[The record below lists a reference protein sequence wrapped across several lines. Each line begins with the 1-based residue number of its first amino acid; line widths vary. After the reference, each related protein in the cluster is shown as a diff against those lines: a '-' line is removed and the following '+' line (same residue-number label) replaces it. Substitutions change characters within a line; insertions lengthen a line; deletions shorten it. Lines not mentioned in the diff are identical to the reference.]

1 MTLLEKLGIE
11 QERDAC
17 AIIAFIKKD
26 GIASHGN
33 VKRTLEALTKM
44 GHRTGEIAG
53 EGDGAGI
60 QTDIPREIWKRH
72 LESNGSI
79 GETVEH
85 PYFTIAHILLP
96 ATEKQNR
103 EYIKRSALEIFE
115 ANGMNVLL
123 DQDAQTKREALG
135 PLGRANEPL
144 FWQVAAIPRGTRPVE
159 NRDTFQ
165 IHMQLER
172 ELPVHIASFSNTS
185 AVYKVRGDAEALRR
199 YFPELSKPY
208 FKSAITLGHGR
219 YSTNT
224 NSAAEKAQMFSTLGH
239 NGEINS
245 IDRLARE
252 AAALGFQLP
261 TKASDSQ
268 ILDRVVESL
277 MFTYGLSL
285 METIE
290 ILFPPVWSESEKYE
304 TPLKPFHRYFRRAF
318 GSMAQ
323 GPAAI
328 IAREADEIVF
338 SCDALGLRPLWFGV
352 TEKEYFAS
360 SEKGVVLLEA
370 MSEDPR
376 PLAPGEKMG
385 LLLKRNQEV
394 KVFGHQE
401 MQQRIFEMVSSRY
414 DFHKLNEVTMNS
426 GMFAFDMDKEEG
438 QAESPVLENE
448 SPEDALAIADAQAER
463 AIKIERTLAAT
474 DALAAMGWTKEEVDN
489 VMTTVTGKDPLSGL
503 GYDGPLAA
511 FSKVRRNLSD
521 YFHERVAVVTNPAID
536 RVREGDHFSVRVF
549 LGRRPTLAEGGST
562 TQQIE
567 LRSPVLLGGG
577 AGADQDFLRAHSAI
591 AQEFGACLIDDLAR
605 EFSESFETGGNPFS
619 APFSAEASI
628 RRNLRGSHAGSLDEL
643 PSGLVA
649 RTIDI
654 VYEESE
660 SLSDALERIKQEA
673 REAVESGV
681 TLLLLD
687 DSRAYDRHELF
698 IDAHL
703 ALSAVDQTL
712 NKSIEISVS
721 GCAITSEVVSG
732 LNQNKKDSNRF
743 IHEEQRGEHGEHGE
757 NQTNQSPR
765 DPRDPRGYS
774 HYPNVVGSDLGDEEN
789 REIGESLRRKCSIV
803 LKSGQIRNLHDI
815 CFALGCGAD
824 AINPYAMYEV
834 ALRDA
839 VDEETA
845 KKALRNCF
853 SMHHTGIEKVMSTM
867 GVHEVDG
874 YGRLFASIGLSPEIA
889 DIFGIKNYCGSEK
902 AGLTLQKLD
911 HELRDRLTA
920 RMEQAKKA
928 ASPVKLH
935 GTSGLL
941 REYRRQPYVWSAA
954 GKVARKEERY
964 DNFIRKLAEIEENSP
979 VSLRHLLDLQERS
992 IVARNLADTKIGN
1005 HSAPIFIAAMSFG
1018 SQGETTF
1025 RAYAE
1030 AAKKLKIVAMNGEG
1044 GEIPDMMGR
1053 YKEFRGQQVAS
1064 GRFGVNIHLL
1074 NCADFIE
1081 IKIGQGAKPGE
1092 GGHLPGF
1099 KVTDLIAKT
1108 RHTPKGIDLL
1118 SPSNNHD
1125 IYSIED
1131 LAQVIAELKT
1141 ANPHAKVSVK
1151 IPAVPFVGP
1160 IATGI
1165 AKAHADI
1172 IAISGYDGG
1181 TGAARKHA
1189 LRHVGMPVEIG
1200 VKESHRALLKA
1211 GLRDRVEIWA
1221 DGGIKAGAD
1230 VVKLMLLGANRVGF
1244 GTMAMAAVGCTSC
1257 RECNTGTC
1265 HVGITAHFPSTATAQ
1280 EAGVKKYTPRDYDK
1294 SVDSLVN
1301 FFKDVVNE
1309 IGIWTMRLGY
1319 HRTQDLVGRSH
1330 MMKQTRGIDLI
1341 DLEYLLAGVEVTENY
1356 EPEELRED
1364 HIGRSHRPRTSL
1376 TKLVSDEIWSL
1387 VEKGKSISI
1396 YEDDKVSSVDRSLG
1410 THLSGKLSR
1419 EIYRG
1424 KMPEHFESAL
1434 LHFTEG
1440 AISGNGL
1447 GAYNIAGV
1455 DIVVE
1460 GGVQDSAAK
1469 SSCGGMIAI
1478 LKGMN
1483 HDGIRYDGS
1492 VGKCFGYGAQGGTLI
1507 VQGDADSRAGIRLSG
1522 ADLIIAGKLREPLRD
1537 EMGCIASR
1545 ANIKGFAFEY
1555 MTSGRG
1561 LVLGDPGPWLCS
1573 GMTGGIVYLK
1583 LDEGM
1588 GLDETALRRR
1598 LAKGADVIIEPVGGD
1613 EDEKNIG
1620 EMLTGYINVLNEYEQ
1635 QEEADEI
1642 SNLLREWQSSFVKAV
1657 PKRK

>member
-1 MTLLEKLGIE
+1 MTPLELLGVE

-17 AIIAFIKKD
+17 AIIATVKRD
-26 GIASHGN
+26 GRPSHGN

-60 QTDIPREIWKRH
+60 QTDIPREIWRRH
-72 LESNGSI
+72 LESRGLI
-79 GETVEH
+79 GATVDH
-85 PYFTIAHILLP
+85 PYFTVSHILLP
-96 ATEKQNR
+96 AAEKSNH
-103 EYIKRSALEIFE
+103 EDIKLRATQVFETRGMEIVLE
-115 ANGMNVLL
+115 
-123 DQDAQTKREALG
+123 QDAQTRREALG

-144 FWQVAAIPRGTRPVE
+144 FWQIAAIPRGARRME

-165 IHMQLER
+165 IHLALER
-172 ELPVHIASFSNTS
+172 ELPVHVASLSKTS
-185 AVYKVRGDAEALRR
+185 VIYKIRGDAEALRR
-199 YFPELSKPY
+199 YFPELSKPD

-245 IDRLARE
+245 IDRLTRE

-261 TKASDSQ
+261 RQASDSQ

-277 MFTYGLSL
+277 MFIYGLSL

-290 ILFPPVWSESEKYE
+290 VLFPPVWSESEKFE
-304 TPLKPFHRYFRRAF
+304 SPMRAFHRYFRRAF
-318 GSMAQ
+318 GSLAQ

-328 IAREADEIVF
+328 IAREGDEVVF
-338 SCDALGLRPLWFGV
+338 SADALGLRPLWFGI

-360 SEKGVVLLEA
+360 SEKGVVPLEA
-370 MSEDPR
+370 MSDDPR

-385 LLLKRNQEV
+385 LLLKRNQGVEV
-394 KVFGHQE
+394 YEHQE
-401 MQQRIFEMVSSRY
+401 MLQRIFEMASYNY
-414 DFHKLNEVTMNS
+414 DFHKLNEVTINS
-426 GMFAFDMDKEEG
+426 SLFTFDLQEEK
-438 QAESPVLENE
+438 AEVIENE
-448 SPEDALAIADAQAER
+448 SPEDALGIVDEQKER

-489 VMTTVTGKDPLSGL
+489 LMTTVTGKDPLSGL

-511 FSKVRRNLSD
+511 FSKVRRNLAD

-549 LGRRPTLAEGGST
+549 LGSRPGLAPGGSL

-567 LRSPVLLGGG
+567 LGSPLLLGGS
-577 AGADQDFLRAHSAI
+577 ASFDRNFLAAHRAI
-591 AQEFGACLIDDLAR
+591 AQEFGSCLIDDLAR
-605 EFSESFETGGNPFS
+605 EFSESLTAGSN
-619 APFSAEASI
+619 PFSAEAAL
-628 RRNLRGSHAGSLDEL
+628 RRTLRSGHLGTLDEV
-643 PSGLVA
+643 PAGLLA
-649 RTIDI
+649 RSIEI
-654 VYEESE
+654 VYDESE
-660 SLSDALERIKQEA
+660 TLRAALERIKQEA
-673 REAVESGV
+673 REAVSSGV
-681 TLLLLD
+681 TLLILD
-687 DSRAYDRHELF
+687 DSRAYADQELF

-703 ALSAVDQTL
+703 ALSAVDQAL
-712 NKSIEISVS
+712 NSSLEVSVS
-721 GCAITSEVVSG
+721 GCAITSEILSG
-732 LNQNKKDSNRF
+732 LGN
-743 IHEEQRGEHGEHGE
+743 G
-757 NQTNQSPR
+757 NQS
-765 DPRDPRGYS
+765 
-774 HYPNVVGSDLGDEEN
+774 E
-789 REIGESLRRKCSIV
+789 GESLRRKCSIV

-815 CFALGCGAD
+815 CFALGCGAE
-824 AINPYAMYEV
+824 AVNPYAIYEV

-839 VDEETA
+839 VDEGSA
-845 KKALRNCF
+845 RKALRNCF
-853 SMHHTGIEKVMSTM
+853 AMHHTGVEKVMSTM

-874 YGRLFASIGLSPEIA
+874 YGRLFASIGLSQEMA
-889 DIFGIKNYCGSEK
+889 EIFGIKNYCGSAH
-902 AGLTLQKLD
+902 AGLTLERLD
-911 HELRDRLTA
+911 AELRARL
-920 RMEQAKKA
+920 RERKEQVEKSA
-928 ASPVKLH
+928 APLKLS

-964 DNFIRKLAEIEENSP
+964 ENFMRKLEEIEEKDP
-979 VSLRHLLDLQERS
+979 VSLRHLLDLQERA
-992 IVARNLADTKIGN
+992 IVTRNLADTKIGN
-1005 HSAPIFIAAMSFG
+1005 HNAPIFIAAMSFG

-1030 AAKKLKIVAMNGEG
+1030 GAKRLKIVAMNGEG

-1053 YKEFRGQQVAS
+1053 YKEYRGQQVAS

-1099 KVTDLIAKT
+1099 KVTDLIAQT

-1151 IPAVPFVGP
+1151 IPAVPFIGP

-1200 VKESHRALLKA
+1200 VKEAHRALLKS
-1211 GLRDRVEIWA
+1211 GLRDRVEVWA
-1221 DGGIKAGAD
+1221 DGGIKSGVD
-1230 VVKLMLLGANRVGF
+1230 VIKLMLLGANRVGF
-1244 GTMAMAAVGCTSC
+1244 GTMAMASVGCTSC

-1265 HVGITAHFPSTATAQ
+1265 HVGITAHFKTEEDAK
-1280 EAGVKKYTPRDYDK
+1280 AGGAKKYTPRDYDK

-1301 FFKDVVNE
+1301 FFNQVINE
-1309 IGIWTMRLGY
+1309 IGIWTMRLGFF
-1319 HRTQDLVGRSH
+1319 RTQDLVGRSDL
-1330 MMKQTRGIDLI
+1330 MKQTRGVERI
-1341 DLEYLLAGVEVTENY
+1341 DLEYLLAGVEVRETF

-1364 HIGRSHRPRTSL
+1364 YIGRAYRPRTSL
-1376 TKLVSDEIWSL
+1376 TKIVSDEIYGL
-1387 VEKGKSISI
+1387 IEKGKSVAI
-1396 YEDDKVSSVDRSLG
+1396 YEDDKVTSVDRSLG
-1410 THLSGKLSR
+1410 THLSGKLAR
-1419 EIYRG
+1419 ERYRG
-1424 KMPEHFESAL
+1424 KMPAHFKNAL
-1434 LHFTEG
+1434 LRFTEG
-1440 AISGNGL
+1440 SISGNGL
-1447 GAYNIAGV
+1447 GAYNIEGV
-1455 DIVVE
+1455 DIIVE

-1469 SSCGGMIAI
+1469 SSCGGTIAI
-1478 LKGMN
+1478 LKGIN
-1483 HDGIRYDGS
+1483 HDGIRVDGS

-1537 EMGCIASR
+1537 DLGCIASR

-1561 LVLGDPGPWLCS
+1561 MVLGDPGPWLCS
-1573 GMTGGIVYLK
+1573 GLTGGVVYLK
-1583 LDEGM
+1583 LDETM
-1588 GLDETALRRR
+1588 GLDEAALRRR
-1598 LAKGADVIIEPVGGD
+1598 LAKGAEVSIEAVSGE
-1613 EDEKNIG
+1613 EDEKNIR
-1620 EMLTGYINVLNEYEQ
+1620 EMLTKYISVLSSHEYK
-1635 QEEADEI
+1635 EEADLI
-1642 SNLLREWQSSFVKAV
+1642 RALLRDWQNRFVKAV
-1657 PKRK
+1657 PKKK

>member
-1 MTLLEKLGIE
+1 MTSLELLGIE
-11 QERDAC
+11 EERDAC
-17 AIIAFIKKD
+17 AIIAFVKKD
-26 GIASHGN
+26 GRASHGN

-60 QTDIPREIWKRH
+60 QTDIPREIWRWH
-72 LESNGSI
+72 LESRGLI
-79 GETVEH
+79 GETVNH
-85 PYFTIAHILLP
+85 PYFTVAHILLP
-96 ATEKQNR
+96 AAERANHAD
-103 EYIKRSALEIFE
+103 IKRRAVGIFE
-115 ANGMNVLL
+115 ARGMEIVLE
-123 DQDAQTKREALG
+123 QDAQTRHEALG
-135 PLGRANEPL
+135 PLGRLNEPL
-144 FWQVAAIPRGTRPVE
+144 FWQVAAIPRGARRME
-159 NRDTFQ
+159 NRDTFR
-165 IHMQLER
+165 IHVQLER
-172 ELPVHIASFSNTS
+172 DLPLHIASLSKTS
-185 AVYKVRGDAEALRR
+185 AIYKIRGDAEALRR
-199 YFPELSKPY
+199 YFPELSKPD

-245 IDRLARE
+245 IDRLTRE
-252 AAALGFQLP
+252 AASLGFQLP
-261 TKASDSQ
+261 RQASDSQ
-268 ILDRVVESL
+268 ILDRVVESF
-277 MFTYGLSL
+277 MFIYGLSL

-290 ILFPPVWSESEKYE
+290 ILFPPVWSESEKFDSPMKSY
-304 TPLKPFHRYFRRAF
+304 HRYFRRAF
-318 GSMAQ
+318 GSLAQ
-323 GPAAI
+323 GPVAI
-328 IAREADEIVF
+328 IAREGDEVVF
-338 SCDALGLRPLWFGV
+338 SCDALGLRPLWFGK

-360 SEKGVVLLEA
+360 SEKGVVSLEA
-370 MSEDPR
+370 MAEDPR

-385 LLLKRNQEV
+385 LLVRRDNFSVEV
-394 KVFGHQE
+394 YEHQE
-401 MQQRIFEMVSSRY
+401 MQQRIFEMASYRY
-414 DFHKLNEVTMNS
+414 DFRRLNEVVMNS
-426 GMFAFDMDKEEG
+426 SVFTFNLGEGEEKDE
-438 QAESPVLENE
+438 APAVEHE
-448 SPEDALAIADAQAER
+448 SPEDALSIADAQSER

-489 VMTTVTGKDPLSGL
+489 LMTTVTGKDPLSGL

-521 YFHERVAVVTNPAID
+521 YFQERVAVVTNPAID

-549 LGRRPTLAEGGST
+549 LGSRPALAPGGT
-562 TQQIE
+562 MTQQIE
-567 LRSPVLLGGG
+567 LRSPILLGGG
-577 AGADQDFLRAHSAI
+577 ANEDRNFLIAHTAV
-591 AQEFGACLIDDLAR
+591 AQEYGTCLIDDLAR
-605 EFSESFETGGNPFS
+605 EFSESVEAN
-619 APFSAEASI
+619 PFSAEASI
-628 RRNLRGSHAGSLDEL
+628 RRTLRGQHAGREL
-643 PSGLVA
+643 PAGLVA
-649 RTIDI
+649 STIDI
-654 VYEESE
+654 VYDESE
-660 SLSDALERIKQEA
+660 MLAEALERVKREA
-673 REAVESGV
+673 REAVASGA
-681 TLLLLD
+681 TLLILD
-687 DSRAYDRHELF
+687 DSRAYAEHELF

-703 ALSAVDQTL
+703 ALCAVDQAL
-712 NKSIEISVS
+712 NSSFEISVS
-721 GCAITSEVVSG
+721 GCAVTSDLVSG
-732 LNQNKKDSNRF
+732 LGNAGDANGANGANGANEA
-743 IHEEQRGEHGEHGE
+743 IGV
-757 NQTNQSPR
+757 NT
-765 DPRDPRGYS
+765 DP
-774 HYPNVVGSDLGDEEN
+774 GSGN
-789 REIGESLRRKCSIV
+789 ESLRRKCSIV
-803 LKSGQIRNLHDI
+803 LKSGQLRNLHDI

-839 VDEETA
+839 VDEESA

-853 SMHHTGIEKVMSTM
+853 GMHHTGIEKVMSTM

-874 YGRLFASIGLSPEIA
+874 YGRLFASIGLSPELA
-889 DIFGIKNYCGSEK
+889 DIFGIKNYCGSRE
-902 AGLTLQKLD
+902 AGLTLAKLD
-911 HELRDRLTA
+911 GELRSRLTG
-920 RMEQAKKA
+920 RKEQAKKSA
-928 ASPVKLH
+928 APVKLT

-964 DNFIRKLAEIEENSP
+964 ETFIQKLAEIEQKDP
-979 VSLRHLLDLQERS
+979 VSLRHLLDLSERA
-992 IVARNLADTKIGN
+992 IVTRNQADTKIGN

-1030 AAKKLKIVAMNGEG
+1030 AAKRLRIVAMNGEG

-1053 YKEFRGQQVAS
+1053 YKEYRGQQVAS

-1151 IPAVPFVGP
+1151 IPAVPFIGP

-1200 VKESHRALLKA
+1200 VKEAHRALLKS
-1211 GLRDRVEIWA
+1211 GLRNRVEIWA
-1221 DGGIKAGAD
+1221 DGGIKSGVD
-1230 VVKLMLLGANRVGF
+1230 VIKLLLLGANRVGF

-1265 HVGITAHFPSTATAQ
+1265 HVGITAHFASTETASD
-1280 EAGVKKYTPRDYDK
+1280 AGVKKYTPRDYDK

-1301 FFKDVVNE
+1301 FFTHVINE
-1309 IGIWTMRLGY
+1309 IGIWTMRLGF
-1319 HRTQDLVGRSH
+1319 HRTQDLVGRSDL
-1330 MMKQTRGIDLI
+1330 MKQTRDCDLI
-1341 DLEYLLAGVEVTENY
+1341 DLEYLLAGVEVAEAF
-1356 EPEELRED
+1356 EPEKLQED
-1364 HIGRSHRPRTSL
+1364 QIGRAYRPRTSL
-1376 TKLVSDEIWSL
+1376 TKIVSDEIYGL
-1387 VEKGKSISI
+1387 VEKGKSIAI
-1396 YEDDKVSSVDRSLG
+1396 FEDDKVTSVDRSLG
-1410 THLSGKLSR
+1410 THLSGKLAR
-1419 EIYRG
+1419 EQYRG
-1424 KMPEHFESAL
+1424 KLPAHFKRAM

-1440 AISGNGL
+1440 SISGNGL
-1447 GAYNIAGV
+1447 GAYNIDGV
-1455 DIVVE
+1455 DIIVE

-1469 SSCGGMIAI
+1469 SSCGGTIAI

-1483 HDGIRYDGS
+1483 HDGIRFDGS
-1492 VGKCFGYGAQGGTLI
+1492 VGKCFGYGAQGGALI

-1537 EMGCIASR
+1537 DLGCIASR

-1561 LVLGDPGPWLCS
+1561 MVLGDPGPWLCS
-1573 GMTGGIVYLK
+1573 GMTGGVVYLK
-1583 LDEGM
+1583 LDELM
-1588 GLDETALRRR
+1588 GLDESALERR
-1598 LAKGADVIIEPVGGD
+1598 LAKGAEVTIEPVGL
-1613 EDEKNIG
+1613 EDEKNIR
-1620 EMLTGYINVLNEYEQ
+1620 EMLTSYISVLIAHEQ
-1635 QEEADEI
+1635 KEEADVI
-1642 SNLLREWQSSFVKAV
+1642 RGLLREWRSSFVKVV
-1657 PKRK
+1657 PRKK

>member
-1 MTLLEKLGIE
+1 MTLLELLGVE
-11 QERDAC
+11 EERDAC
-17 AIIAFIKKD
+17 AIIACVRKD
-26 GIASHGN
+26 GRASHGN

-60 QTDIPREIWKRH
+60 QTDIPREVWRR
-72 LESNGSI
+72 LFETQGLI
-79 GETVEH
+79 GATVDH
-85 PYFTIAHILLP
+85 PYFTVAHLLLP
-96 ATEKQNR
+96 GAERAQHEEIKQRAR
-103 EYIKRSALEIFE
+103 EIFTTRGLEI
-115 ANGMNVLL
+115 VL
-123 DQDAQTKREALG
+123 DQDAQTRREALG
-135 PLGRANEPL
+135 PLGRAGEPL
-144 FWQVAAIPRGTRPVE
+144 FWQVAAIPRGARRME
-159 NRDTFQ
+159 NRDTYH
-165 IHMQLER
+165 IHTALER
-172 ELPVHIASFSNTS
+172 ELPIHVASLSKS
-185 AVYKVRGDAEALRR
+185 SVVYKVRGDAEALRR
-199 YFPELSKPY
+199 YFPELSRPE

-261 TKASDSQ
+261 TQASDSQ

-277 MFTYGLSL
+277 MFVYELSL

-290 ILFPPVWSESEKYE
+290 ILFPPVWSESERYD
-304 TPLKPFHRYFRRAF
+304 TPTRAFHRYFRRAF

-328 IAREADEIVF
+328 IAREGDEVVF
-338 SCDALGLRPLWFGV
+338 SCDALGLRPLWFGI
-352 TEKEYFAS
+352 TEKEFFAS
-360 SEKGVVLLEA
+360 SEKGVVPLED
-370 MSEDPR
+370 MTDDPR

-385 LLLKRNQEV
+385 LVIKRERGVEV
-394 KVFGHQE
+394 YEHQAL
-401 MQQRIFEMVSSRY
+401 QQRVGEMAAYRY
-414 DFHKLNEVTMNS
+414 DFRRLNEVTMNAS
-426 GMFAFDMDKEEG
+426 HFAFNLESS
-438 QAESPVLENE
+438 QADAPALENE
-448 SPEDALAIADAQAER
+448 SPEDALAWEDAQKER

-489 VMTTVTGKDPLSGL
+489 LMTMVTGKDPLSGL

-549 LGRRPTLAEGGST
+549 LGKRPSLSSGGSL

-567 LRSPVLLGGG
+567 LKSPILLGGG
-577 AGADQDFLRAHSAI
+577 VSEDRNFQLAHAHI
-591 AQEFGACLIDDLAR
+591 AQEFGTCVVEDLVR
-605 EFSESFETGGNPFS
+605 EFSESVAAQAN
-619 APFSAEASI
+619 PFSAEAAM
-628 RRNLRGSHAGSLDEL
+628 RRALRTSPGGFQKEGEL
-643 PSGLVA
+643 PTGLVA

-654 VYEESE
+654 TYSESE
-660 SLSDALERIKQEA
+660 TLEGALTRIKQEA
-673 REAVESGV
+673 REAAQAGV
-681 TLLLLD
+681 TLLILD
-687 DSRAYDRHELF
+687 DSRAYAEHELF

-703 ALSAVDQTL
+703 ALTAVDQAL
-712 NKSIEISVS
+712 NHQLAVSVS
-721 GCAITSEVVSG
+721 GCAVTSDIVSG
-732 LNQNKKDSNRF
+732 LNN
-743 IHEEQRGEHGEHGE
+743 E
-757 NQTNQSPR
+757 TT
-765 DPRDPRGYS
+765 
-774 HYPNVVGSDLGDEEN
+774 GD
-789 REIGESLRRKCSIV
+789 GESLRRRCSIV
-803 LKSGQIRNLHDI
+803 LQSGQLRNLHDL

-839 VDEETA
+839 VDVESA
-845 KKALRNCF
+845 KKALRNLF
-853 SMHHTGIEKVMSTM
+853 AMNHTGIEKVMSTM

-874 YGRLFASIGLSPEIA
+874 YGRLFASIGLSNEVA
-889 DIFGIKNYCGSEK
+889 DLFGIKNYCGSNE
-902 AGLTLQKLD
+902 AGMTLAKLD
-911 HELRDRLTA
+911 EEMRARLAA
-920 RMEQAKKA
+920 RQQQAKK
-928 ASPVKLH
+928 SVGTLS
-935 GTSGLL
+935 GTSGLM
-941 REYRRQPYVWSAA
+941 REYRRQPYVWGAA

-964 DNFIRKLAEIEENSP
+964 ENFIEKLGEIERKDP
-979 VSLRHLLDLQERS
+979 VSLRHLLELQERA
-992 IVARNLADTKIGN
+992 IVTRNLADTKIGP

-1030 AAKKLKIVAMNGEG
+1030 GAKRLKIVAMNGEG
-1044 GEIPDMMGR
+1044 GEIPDMMGK
-1053 YKEFRGQQVAS
+1053 YKEYRGQQVAS

-1092 GGHLPGF
+1092 GGHLPGM
-1099 KVTDLIAKT
+1099 KVTELIAKT
-1108 RHTPKGIDLL
+1108 RHTPRGIDLL

-1151 IPAVPFVGP
+1151 IPAVPFIGP

-1200 VKESHRALLKA
+1200 VKEAHRALLKA
-1211 GLRDRVEIWA
+1211 GLRNRVEVWA
-1221 DGGIKAGAD
+1221 DGGIKSGAD
-1230 VVKLMLLGANRVGF
+1230 VIKLMLLGANRVGF

-1265 HVGITAHFPSTATAQ
+1265 HVGITAHYKTEEDAKTGGA
-1280 EAGVKKYTPRDYDK
+1280 KKYTPRDYDK
-1294 SVDSLVN
+1294 SVESLVN
-1301 FFKDVVNE
+1301 FFSHIIND
-1309 IGIWTMRLGY
+1309 IGIWTMRLGF
-1319 HRTQDLVGRSH
+1319 HRTQDLVGRSDL
-1330 MMKQTRGIDLI
+1330 MKQTRDLDRIDLA
-1341 DLEYLLAGVEVTENY
+1341 YLLSGVEVTETF

-1376 TKLVSDEIWSL
+1376 TKIVSDEIWQML
-1387 VEKGKSISI
+1387 ERGKSIAI

-1410 THLSGKLSR
+1410 THLSGKLAR
-1419 EIYRG
+1419 EQYRG
-1424 KMPEHFESAL
+1424 TMPAHFKRAL

-1447 GAYNIAGV
+1447 GAYNAAGV

-1469 SSCGGMIAI
+1469 SSCGGTIAV

-1483 HDGIRYDGS
+1483 HDGLRVDGS

-1522 ADLIIAGKLREPLRD
+1522 ADLIIAGRLRTALSD
-1537 EMGCIASR
+1537 EQGCTASR

-1573 GMTGGIVYLK
+1573 GMTGGVVYLRI
-1583 LDEGM
+1583 DETM
-1588 GLDETALRRR
+1588 GLDEAALRRR
-1598 LAKGADVIIEPVGGD
+1598 LAKGAEVEVVPVAGS
-1613 EDEKNIG
+1613 EDEKNLR
-1620 EMLTGYINVLNEYEQ
+1620 ELLTSYISALSAHEQ
-1635 QEEADEI
+1635 KEEAEAMRR
-1642 SNLLREWQSSFVKAV
+1642 LLHDWQASFVKAV
-1657 PKRK
+1657 PKKK